1 QMRDSARDP
10 ESFTDADVIFHTV
23 LLTASHNQVF
33 RLLSSAIHAALK
45 YALHASNIGVEN
57 REDSVLVH
65 GQLVEAL
72 RIRGRQP
79 CRACA

>member
-1 QMRDSARDP
+1 MY
-10 ESFTDADVIFHTV
+10 HTV

-33 RLLSSAIHAALK
+33 RRLSSAIHAALK

-57 REDSVLVH
+57 REDAVRVH

-72 RIRGRQP
+72 RMRDKAPRPRMRQP
-79 CRACA
+79 HARSCGARPCRR